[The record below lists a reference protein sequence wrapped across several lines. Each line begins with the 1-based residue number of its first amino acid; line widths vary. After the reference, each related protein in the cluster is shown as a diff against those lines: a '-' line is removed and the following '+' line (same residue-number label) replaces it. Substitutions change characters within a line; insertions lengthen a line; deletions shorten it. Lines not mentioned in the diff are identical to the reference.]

1 MGLISVFDSSV
12 LINLIEKEHSEFG
25 LKANHVYH
33 FLKRNKVEIVYT
45 NDVKIEVLRKSTE
58 KMNEF
63 LNSHRQ
69 IPYFVGIRSW
79 DEIEATWD
87 DLGSVF
93 NDNGEEHIDIIKYL
107 KRTERSLDDGILNDA
122 ICYGVDIFVHFNSK
136 DFKRIPNDFWKKYR
150 VLNMDLKS
158 LSIEEIEIELN
169 RLFEN
174 GKER

>member
-12 LINLIEKEHSEFG
+12 LINMIDSEHSEFG

-33 FLKRNKVEIVYT
+33 FLTTNKVEIVYT

-69 IPYFVGIRSW
+69 IPYFVGVRTW

-87 DLGSVF
+87 DIGSVF
-93 NDNGEEHIDIIKYL
+93 NDNGEEHIDIVKYL
-107 KRTERSLDDGILNDA
+107 KRTERSMDDGILNDA
-122 ICYGVDIFVHFNSK
+122 ICYKADLFVHFNPK
-136 DFKRIPNDFWKKYR
+136 DYNRLPEDFWKKNR

-158 LSIEEIEIELN
+158 LSIEEIEIKLN
-169 RLFEN
+169 ELFEN
-174 GKER
+174 VKRT